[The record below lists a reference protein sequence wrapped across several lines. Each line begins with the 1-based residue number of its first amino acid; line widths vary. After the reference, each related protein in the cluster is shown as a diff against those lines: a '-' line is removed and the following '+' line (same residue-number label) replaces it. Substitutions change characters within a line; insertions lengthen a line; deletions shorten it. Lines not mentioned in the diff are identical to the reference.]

1 MSSSP
6 TATTVVSAF
15 GVTMIS
21 PFTMGLATESLI
33 GNRGTGSCAMLD
45 VACTNDSS
53 DHPGLTQVGEETS
66 VRRFSSRAK
75 TLGVR
80 VPCDRRNRLGAPGA
94 RCLSS
99 SLPCS
104 YGMTSSIKTRSRV
117 CLIPLVRK
125 AYTSYVQSS
134 YLYPCRPRSTPNK
147 P

>member
-21 PFTMGLATESLI
+21 PFTMGLATESLM
-33 GNRGTGSCAMLD
+33 GNHDIGSCAILD

-53 DHPGLTQVGEETS
+53 DHPGLTQVGDE
-66 VRRFSSRAK
+66 FSDCPLSIRAN

-80 VPCDRRNRLGAPGA
+80 VPRDRRNRLGAPGD
-94 RCLSS
+94 RCLRS

-104 YGMTSSIKTRSRV
+104 HGMTSSIKTKSRV
-117 CLIPLVRK
+117 RLIPLVRK
-125 AYTSYVQSS
+125 T
-134 YLYPCRPRSTPNK
+134 
-147 P
+147 